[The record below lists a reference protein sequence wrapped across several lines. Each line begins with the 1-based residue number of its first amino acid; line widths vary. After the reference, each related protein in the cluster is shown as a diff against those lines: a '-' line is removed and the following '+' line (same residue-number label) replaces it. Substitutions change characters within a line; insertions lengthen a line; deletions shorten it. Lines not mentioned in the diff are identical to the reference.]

1 MTYYEKYQTLLD
13 EVTIKVIKGTIPIS
27 FINEIKKSFEEWK
40 SKTSVAMAANKEVKT
55 VVHEFE

>member
-27 FINEIKKSFEEWK
+27 FINEIKQSFEEWK
-40 SKTSVAMAANKEVKT
+40 SKTSVTMANKEVKT
-55 VVHEFE
+55 IVHEFK

>member
-13 EVTIKVIKGTIPIS
+13 EATIKVIKGTIPIS

-40 SKTSVAMAANKEVKT
+40 SKTSVTLANKEVKT

>member
-40 SKTSVAMAANKEVKT
+40 SKTSVAMANKEVKT
-55 VVHEFE
+55 IAHEFK

>member
-40 SKTSVAMAANKEVKT
+40 SKTSVTMANKEVKT
-55 VVHEFE
+55 VVHEFK

>member
-27 FINEIKKSFEEWK
+27 FIKEIKNSFEKWK
-40 SKTSVAMAANKEVKT
+40 SKTSVFMASKEVNT
-55 VVHEFE
+55 IVHEFK

>member
-40 SKTSVAMAANKEVKT
+40 SKTSVAMANKEVKAI
-55 VVHEFE
+55 VHEFK

>member
-13 EVTIKVIKGTIPIS
+13 EATIKVIKGTIPIS

-40 SKTSVAMAANKEVKT
+40 SKTSVTMAKKEVKT
-55 VVHEFE
+55 VVHEFK

>member
-13 EVTIKVIKGTIPIS
+13 EVTIKVIKGTTIPIS

-40 SKTSVAMAANKEVKT
+40 SKTSVTMANKEVKT
-55 VVHEFE
+55 IVHEFE

>member
-13 EVTIKVIKGTIPIS
+13 EVTIKVIKGTTIPIS

-40 SKTSVAMAANKEVKT
+40 SKTSVAMANKEVKT
-55 VVHEFE
+55 IVHEFK

>member
-27 FINEIKKSFEEWK
+27 FINEIKKTFEEWK
-40 SKTSVAMAANKEVKT
+40 SKTSVTMANKEVKT
-55 VVHEFE
+55 VVHEFK

>member
-13 EVTIKVIKGTIPIS
+13 EATIKVIKGTIPIS

-40 SKTSVAMAANKEVKT
+40 SKTSVAMANKEVKT
-55 VVHEFE
+55 VVYEFK

>member
-27 FINEIKKSFEEWK
+27 FINDIKKSFEEWK
-40 SKTSVAMAANKEVKT
+40 SKTSVTMANKEVKT
-55 VVHEFE
+55 IVHEFK

>member
-13 EVTIKVIKGTIPIS
+13 EVTIKVIKGTTIPIS

-40 SKTSVAMAANKEVKT
+40 SKTSLTMANKEVKT
-55 VVHEFE
+55 IVHEFK

>member
-13 EVTIKVIKGTIPIS
+13 EATIKVIKGTIPIS

-40 SKTSVAMAANKEVKT
+40 SKTSVDMANKEVKT
-55 VVHEFE
+55 VVHEFK

>member
-40 SKTSVAMAANKEVKT
+40 SKTSVTMANKEVKT

>member
-40 SKTSVAMAANKEVKT
+40 SETSVTMANKEVKT
-55 VVHEFE
+55 VVREFK